1 MYAKLQV
8 FCRVQNRILAK
19 LVWLV
24 GRRDGTP
31 PSYAQFIHRVIR
43 KGVGGVEYN
52 IIMKIAPTIRRK
64 KISKGTGVYDK
75 KVVDKWWCGVV
86 EWKKK
91 SSVGW

>member
-1 MYAKLQV
+1 MLNCKYFAVCKIGYLLNLCGWSVGGTAHRQV
-8 FCRVQNRILAK
+8 MHNLSTELSARG
-19 LVWLV
+19 W
-24 GRRDGTP
+24 
-31 PSYAQFIHRVIR
+31 
-43 KGVGGVEYN
+43 GGVEYN